1 MKNVHGQEIG
11 VDKRIDEAVE
21 KSGHVLHRIPR
32 PLGLTVCIE
41 YANGDNSDNPEVDP
55 MVWRIYGE
63 RTQPCGGNIIAEL
76 ETDEELL
83 KYLKDK
89 AKGGGT

>member
-21 KSGHVLHRIPR
+21 KSGLWG
-32 PLGLTVCIE
+32 GLTVCIE
-41 YANGDNSDNPEVDP
+41 YANGNNSDNPEVDP
-55 MVWRIYGE
+55 MVWRIYGN
-63 RTQPCGGNIIAEL
+63 GGAGFAEL

-83 KYLKDK
+83 QYLKEK
-89 AKGGGT
+89 ERTKGEE